1 GKLVT
6 RSAAHRGDRGR
17 DPDFCCRVWRGVRRR
32 RWEGSCAAPGGT
44 WFADRGSRASLLTH
58 LGLGRAPGGKGE
70 AMEQSVTDL
79 ESSPASEGS
88 PARGGAASGSHDA
101 RRLSNGQLLKGILR
115 MGSLLVTT
123 EIQLAR
129 AEVRADLEAEI
140 AMMKLLAGGAV
151 LVLLGLNLLLVA
163 AVFALTAVM

>member
-1 GKLVT
+1 GADWDG
-6 RSAAHRGDRGR
+6 RRAGEGARGSG
-17 DPDFCCRVWRGVRRR
+17 G
-32 RWEGSCAAPGGT
+32 GGT
-44 WFADRGSRASLLTH
+44 VERAFA
-58 LGLGRAPGGKGE
+58 
-70 AMEQSVTDL
+70 
-79 ESSPASEGS
+79 
-88 PARGGAASGSHDA
+88 SHDA

-163 AVFALTAVM
+163 AVFALTAVMPGWLAALVLSAILLVVGAALGLLGWRRGVSRPLAATRDAVAEDLRWAKGRLA

>member
-88 PARGGAASGSHDA
+88 PARVGAAAVEAAFARHGARRRSTG
-101 RRLSNGQLLKGILR
+101 RRLS
-115 MGSLLVTT
+115 GSL
-123 EIQLAR
+123 
-129 AEVRADLEAEI
+129 
-140 AMMKLLAGGAV
+140 GSG
-151 LVLLGLNLLLVA
+151 
-163 AVFALTAVM
+163 